1 MKILIIDDDTALA
14 TIFQDA
20 LKKGGFS
27 TVHAADG
34 RSGIDKAKTEKPD
47 FILCDQVLPD
57 MNGNEIL
64 KTLKADPTTKT
75 IPIAMLSNFGQNELV
90 QEAIN
95 HGALDYILKY
105 QVEPNELIAKVN
117 ELIGQAKNAP
127 PTPAPAAQ

>member
-1 MKILIIDDDTALA
+1 MKILITDDDVALA
-14 TIFQDA
+14 TSFQDA
-20 LKKGGFS
+20 LKKGGFA
-27 TVHAADG
+27 TAHATDG
-34 RSGIDKAKTEKPD
+34 RSGIEKAKTEKPD

-75 IPIAMLSNFGQNELV
+75 IPVAMLSNFGQNELV

-105 QVEPNELIAKVN
+105 QVEPTELIAKVN

-127 PTPAPAAQ
+127 PTPAPAVQ